1 MIISH
6 KDECVPVMRVS
17 SLSSSINSWQI
28 LKVIGTELIVHLRME
43 SNFLRRN
50 TKQIKT
56 KSFICLMIVRKLRI
70 MWDSKLKHK
79 IIIYCLYYLN
89 PERFWFSFLHRVF
102 WAQKYLASSR
112 NILTQHGPTKRG
124 ALIANRQDASSK
136 VLQFPRRC
144 SCHNLRSIQNYL
156 LVDADEDDTHDVYI
170 YNYRRDTPWTLAMT
184 NYMHH
189 YLNTWQFEQKTIVL
203 CDYDTGHIHL
213 FRSCG
218 SGVCLTLSLAKHA
231 VNTHQAST
239 LSRLQGCI
247 HVDVHT
253 CKLHANMEMS
263 WTMDANRGKPK
274 IERYRT

>member
-1 MIISH
+1 MIIFH

-56 KSFICLMIVRKLRI
+56 TSFICLMIMRKLRI

-89 PERFWFSFLHRVF
+89 PKRFWFGFLHRVF
-102 WAQKYLASSR
+102 WAQKSLASSR
-112 NILTQHGPTKRG
+112 NILTQHGPTERG
-124 ALIANRQDASSK
+124 TLIANRQDASSK

-144 SCHNLRSIQNYL
+144 SCHNLRSVQNYKH
-156 LVDADEDDTHDVYI
+156 VDADEDVTQ
-170 YNYRRDTPWTLAMT
+170 NYRRDTTWTLAMM
-184 NYMHH
+184 NYMYH

-203 CDYDTGHIHL
+203 CDYDTGYIHL
-213 FRSCG
+213 FRLCG
-218 SGVCLTLSLAKHA
+218 SGVCFTIFLAKHT

-253 CKLHANMEMS
+253 CKLHANMELS
-263 WTMDANRGKPK
+263 WTMDANGGKPK
-274 IERYRT
+274 KERYRT